1 MVAHLVVTLIVL
13 LPYISGKRG
22 IDYHEFTG
30 FSGFTKLIS
39 LAVCISIIVFAR
51 KEEEQQRELNA
62 LKEKEEGEKRR
73 SEARARYENN

>member
-1 MVAHLVVTLIVL
+1 MVAHLVVTLFVL
-13 LPYISGKRG
+13 FPYISGKRN
-22 IDYHEFTG
+22 IDYYEFTG

-39 LAVCISIIVFAR
+39 LGFCISIIVFAR

-73 SEARARYENN
+73 SEARDRYENN